1 MRLVV
6 LFAPLFLVLGLLVE
20 AQEPDLP
27 YSTVFKGEPQ
37 FDRLVQKAE
46 SDNWR
51 SLPLGE
57 RTVAVGKALLGTPYA
72 SYTLEIDNHTESPS
86 VNLNGVDCWTYFEIA
101 LGFARM
107 LEIKTRQLHASRLPG
122 DDRARPLSERPV

>member
-1 MRLVV
+1 MRPVV

-20 AQEPDLP
+20 AYGAVDLP
-27 YSTVFKGEPQ
+27 YSKVFKGESQ
-37 FDRLVQKAE
+37 FDRLVQEAE

-72 SYTLEIDNHTESPS
+72 NFTLEIDDHTESPS

-107 LEIKTRQLHASRLPG
+107 LETQDRKLHCLKTYW
-122 DDRARPLSERPV
+122 E